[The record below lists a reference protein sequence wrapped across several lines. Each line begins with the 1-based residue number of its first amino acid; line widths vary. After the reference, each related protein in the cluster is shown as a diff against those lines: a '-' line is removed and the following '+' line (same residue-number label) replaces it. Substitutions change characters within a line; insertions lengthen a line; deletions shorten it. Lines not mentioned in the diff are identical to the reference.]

1 MAPVVMAISGAA
13 GSIYVS
19 RISTSLHSSSKEHY
33 LIVALA
39 LFALTCPVLYLFL
52 GLTWITG
59 QVPVTFLFAM
69 GFLVAVALQASSI
82 TGARSVH
89 PILILPA
96 PFLQVAISI
105 TLAYHLTHLLWRL
118 DYDPDGEPWKC
129 LCSRKRA
136 DGLFRCTVYC
146 LPLLSSFLD
155 VTGQLLLV
163 GAFALAGKAVRTPE
177 PSDVADTIID
187 AASQLLA

>member
-1 MAPVVMAISGAA
+1 MLEAYVDQYEGFALMAPVVMAISGAA

-69 GFLVAVALQASSI
+69 GFLVAVA
-82 TGARSVH
+82 V
-89 PILILPA
+89 
-96 PFLQVAISI
+96 QVR
-105 TLAYHLTHLLWRL
+105 Y
-118 DYDPDGEPWKC
+118 E
-129 LCSRKRA
+129 
-136 DGLFRCTVYC
+136 
-146 LPLLSSFLD
+146 
-155 VTGQLLLV
+155 
-163 GAFALAGKAVRTPE
+163 
-177 PSDVADTIID
+177 
-187 AASQLLA
+187 